1 MNAHTVKLLPAQ
13 VTIEVP
19 TGALVAEAIQLAGLQ
34 IAQPCGGQGRCGRCA
49 VIVEQGAVRLRS
61 TIRLSAADLDAGYA
75 LACQAVIAGD
85 EDLTPKLLE
94 EGLAAQVPAQRLL
107 EEGLQ
112 LGDAGHVGGY
122 ARDAINSARRG

>member
-1 MNAHTVKLLPAQ
+1 MNAHTVKLLPAKATAQ
-13 VTIEVP
+13 VP

-75 LACQAVIAGD
+75 LACPAGV
-85 EDLTPKLLE
+85 E
-94 EGLAAQVPAQRLL
+94 
-107 EEGLQ
+107 
-112 LGDAGHVGGY
+112 GDATVLVPGQE
-122 ARDAINSARRG
+122 RIERR